1 MTFTGKATYGAN
13 NGSLPEIAEDVSD
26 IAGIVCPFETP
37 LLAYLGDSKRAATE
51 NVHKWQE
58 DVIKPSKIQRV
69 WRKNHTQIFT
79 RDIEV
84 DGSRLAVNQIAIADE
99 IDYQKQEKLREVLRD
114 LENCVVNGVKA
125 PEKMTKGNAVHRSM
139 GGIISTIKT
148 NVFEA
153 AGNELTEELLNDA
166 LGSIYVRQSGNIDT
180 IVVSG
185 MQKRRINTFTGTL
198 TCRDGSATTTDY
210 GSDYGTCRVILS
222 RWIPRNTVLLIDS
235 SRIDVM
241 PLRGRSFHYKPLIT
255 RGEKERGQIVG
266 EYTVEVR
273 NETAHGIIRGLSD

>member
-1 MTFTGKATYGAN
+1 MTFTGKATYRAN
-13 NGSLPEIAEDVSD
+13 NGLLPEIAEDVSD

-58 DVIKPSKIQRV
+58 DVITPSKIERV
-69 WRKNHTQIFT
+69 WRENHTQIFT

-84 DGSRLAVNQIAIADE
+84 DGSRLPVNQVSVADE
-99 IDYQKQEKLREVLRD
+99 MDYQKQEKLREILRD

-148 NVFEA
+148 NVFDA

-185 MQKRRINTFTGTL
+185 MQKRAINDFSNVHVEL
-198 TCRDGSATTTDY
+198 RSTTY
-210 GSDYGTCRVILS
+210 EGDYGTCRVILS
-222 RWIPRNTVLLIDS
+222 RWIPRDTVLLIDS